1 MTDVEKVIEA
11 VRMEYAD
18 TKVHAIYL
26 SGSHLNGLAVSN
38 TDYDVMVILA
48 PTEQAILTGK
58 HYAGQVDLEQD
69 GVAIDAKV
77 YDTLKLVDMYI
88 NTNPNI
94 VELFY
99 REPIYTSP
107 EFAPIAEWFASDD
120 MKRYGLRIGSERF
133 VKSVGG
139 QVSQMRKTLANKD
152 IKHQAKAVVQASKF
166 TRYLREYL
174 HNGILTSVMTPT
186 PLELKTRRRGEE
198 LRDFNPNTDAVKA
211 FSLELQVQLDQLDA
225 IVSDYTTRF
234 DAGEFGD
241 RVQTPVDYKKFM
253 HLLML

>member
-1 MTDVEKVIEA
+1 MTDMEKVIEA
-11 VRMEYAD
+11 VRTECAN
-18 TKVHAIYL
+18 TTVHAIYL
-26 SGSHLNGLAVSN
+26 LGSQLNGLAVSD
-38 TDYDVMVILA
+38 TDYDVVVILA
-48 PTEQAILTGK
+48 PTEKSILTGQ
-58 HYAGQVDLEQD
+58 HYASQVDLEQD

-88 NTNPNI
+88 KTNPNI

-99 REPIYTSP
+99 REPVYTSP
-107 EFAPIAEWFASDD
+107 EFAPVADWFASEE

-139 QVSQMRKTLANKD
+139 QITQMRKTLANKD
-152 IKHQAKAVVQASKF
+152 IKHQAKAVVQSSKF

-174 HNGILTSVMTPT
+174 HGGILTSVMTPT

-198 LRDFNPNTDAVKA
+198 LRDFDPNTDAVKA
-211 FSLELQVQLDQLDA
+211 FGLELQVQLDQVDA
-225 IVSDYTTRF
+225 IVSDYMTRF

-253 HLLML
+253 HLLTL